1 MCKRA
6 RGISFALGYGEPA
19 AAAIADAFA
28 RDDFRFA
35 DYRERLLAHP
45 LFKQL
50 NIRTW
55 LARYAYLL
63 NYPIVVRVGWSLMR
77 LLLRFTPWRNRDY
90 VPARL
95 PEFRLTPTAESAS
108 SDADAV

>member
-1 MCKRA
+1 MLPRL
-6 RGISFALGYGEPA
+6 RGWGEAMSRQAATGGGGIGALRGPGETKLEV
-19 AAAIADAFA
+19 D
-28 RDDFRFA
+28 RR
-35 DYRERLLAHP
+35 R
-45 LFKQL
+45 
-50 NIRTW
+50 IRTQM
-55 LARYAYLL
+55 ARYAYLL